1 MIFYETFYY
10 FSLRRLAAA
19 RNAPK
24 IPNPNPANPVLVS
37 VAPVFARCFTCIN
50 SLAFGA
56 YSFSGVF
63 DTIINLVL
71 FPALNLV
78 LFLSLDSTLLEEH
91 ILEFPPQVDLFTLL
105 QLRILAFLPLVPSLV
120 EEHIDK
126 Q

>member
-19 RNAPK
+19 SNPPK
-24 IPNPNPANPVLVS
+24 IPNPNPANPILVS

-63 DTIINLVL
+63 DTII
-71 FPALNLV
+71 NLV